1 MSPEQNGI
9 QALTSAI
16 QEEAAEEVN
25 RILADARTEARS
37 LRRQAQAQAEAERE
51 AILQRARREV
61 EAFHEHTV
69 AAAQLEAQK
78 LKLQR
83 REQLLE
89 RAFTEARQ
97 QLVSA
102 PQWPEYEKIARD
114 LLREAVERL
123 GADELVVRADEETRR
138 ALGDKVLADMEKELG
153 VHLRIGEPLVQSSGI
168 VVETVDGHRRYDNTL
183 ETRLARMRGHLRTPI
198 YHLLMGETP

>member
-16 QEEAAEEVN
+16 QEEATEEAN

-37 LRRQAQAQAEAERE
+37 LREQARAQAEAERE
-51 AILQRARREV
+51 AILQRARREA

-78 LKLQR
+78 LKLRR

-89 RAFTEARQ
+89 RAFAEARR

-102 PQWPEYEKIARD
+102 PQWPEYGKIARD

-123 GADELVVRADEETRR
+123 DAEELVLRADEETRR
-138 ALGDKVLADMEKELG
+138 VLSEQGLANLEKELG
-153 VHLRIGEPLVQSSGI
+153 VHLRVGEPITQSSGI

-198 YHLLMGETP
+198 YRLLMGETP

>member
-16 QEEAAEEVN
+16 QGEAAEEVN
-25 RILADARTEARS
+25 RILADARTEAQS
-37 LRRQAQAQAEAERE
+37 LRQQAQAQAEAERE

-102 PQWPEYEKIARD
+102 PQWPEYENIARD
-114 LLREAVERL
+114 LLREAVARL
-123 GADELVVRADEETRR
+123 DADELVVRADEETRR
-138 ALGDKVLADMEKELG
+138 ALSDNVLANLKKELG
-153 VHLRIGEPLVQSSGI
+153 VHLRVGEPLIQSSGI